1 MRDNLKDYITVREA
15 AKRMGRS
22 AEQIRRYLRDGKL
35 VGQRIGGQWFI
46 REEAVLYKVRGQE
59 ETDFTMYYNSDTTNY
74 RYEIFER
81 INCRREE
88 IRKRWEKLGVA
99 VNVVDLLEEIREE
112 RE

>member
-22 AEQIRRYLRDGKL
+22 TEQIRRYLRDGKL

-46 REEAVLYKVRGQE
+46 REQAALYKVRGQE
-59 ETDFTMYYNSDTTNY
+59 ETDVTMYYNLDSSNY
-74 RYEIFER
+74 RSEIFER
-81 INCRREE
+81 MNRRREE
-88 IRKRWEKLGVA
+88 IRKRWEKLGAA

-112 RE
+112 KE